1 MFETLPNPSLEMVLM
16 TGRAVLLIGAFWIFA
31 LAFARWR
38 RADDRS
44 NALLQAQLERTF
56 AEVRSLHEAVT
67 VISARL
73 EAVTERNDMD
83 ARLAPAGGVSSP
95 RGYDVA
101 TRLARNGAGAS
112 ELTASCGVTRHE
124 AELLV
129 RLHGAK
135 GREATAAVPRNSR
148 HQDERPANVSRPVA
162 AAPIHKEAAPASAP
176 AATRKRGSLLSVVG

>member
-16 TGRAVLLIGAFWIFA
+16 TGRAVLLVGAFWIFA
-31 LAFARWR
+31 LAFSRWR

-44 NALLQAQLERTF
+44 SALLQAQLERTH
-56 AEVRSLHEAVT
+56 AEVRSLHESMS

-73 EAVTERNDMD
+73 EAMTERNDMD
-83 ARLAPAGGVSSP
+83 ARLAPAGGGGSP

-101 TRLARNGAGAS
+101 TRLARNGADIG

-135 GREATAAVPRNSR
+135 SREAMATAPRNSR
-148 HQDERPANVSRPVA
+148 HQDERPASASRPVA
-162 AAPIHKEAAPASAP
+162 AAPARSESAP
-176 AATRKRGSLLSVVG
+176 APAPGRKRGSLLSVVG